1 MNISNKRIVIWILFA
16 ILVVSGVVIVLSNKG
31 DKSRNIEDF
40 GDISL
45 YNFDKVV
52 TNDIAKAIN
61 RNLKDSVSEA
71 IESSVQSSNAV
82 IDVVSTED
90 KEELEEKQVS
100 AFYDETDRWIDAKK
114 SGSPSVED
122 AEHFHSSFRKLPKSR
137 KNECLQ
143 RALNLIPDENVMLLI
158 GILMDKTEDK
168 KLVTQIYN
176 DVLNRD
182 EVVKKPILQTI
193 FKDKEHPCWTDT
205 AWILDVTGQLPKKN

>member
-1 MNISNKRIVIWILFA
+1 MGISKKNIAFLVIFTVLIVVGCVVALRYKWDNRRNIDDNPKVLTDSSNKIAPKNIGEVAEQDKKDA
-16 ILVVSGVVIVLSNKG
+16 IGGAAESLV
-31 DKSRNIEDF
+31 
-40 GDISL
+40 
-45 YNFDKVV
+45 
-52 TNDIAKAIN
+52 
-61 RNLKDSVSEA
+61 KDSNAAPGLASV
-71 IESSVQSSNAV
+71 ESA
-82 IDVVSTED
+82 
-90 KEELEEKQVS
+90 EELEEKQVS

-122 AEHFHSSFRKLPKSR
+122 VEHFHSSFRKLPKSR

-143 RALNLIPDENVMLLI
+143 RALNLLPDENVMLLV

-168 KLVTQIYN
+168 KLVTKIYN

-205 AWILDVTGQLPKKN
+205 AWILDVTGELQKKN